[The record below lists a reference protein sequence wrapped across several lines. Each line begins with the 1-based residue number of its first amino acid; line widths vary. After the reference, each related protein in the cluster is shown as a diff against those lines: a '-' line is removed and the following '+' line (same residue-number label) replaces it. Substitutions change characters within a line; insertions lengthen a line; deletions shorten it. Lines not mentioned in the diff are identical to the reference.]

1 MHMNIATALL
11 KGIKERQL
19 DNFYQ
24 IEETITRQ
32 TKGQILEV
40 LNDPEK
46 KNAIDKMRAF
56 IIWCGFC
63 VPPQLRR
70 LTSVQVPELGE

>member
-24 IEETITRQ
+24 MEENITRQ
-32 TKGQILEV
+32 NKAQILEAIS
-40 LNDPEK
+40 DPEK
-46 KNAIDKMRAF
+46 KNATDKMRAF
-56 IIWCGFC
+56 IIWYAHFHLSAE
-63 VPPQLRR
+63 PI
-70 LTSVQVPELGE
+70 